1 MNPDGDSLLG
11 AQFEHLLVEPVEP
24 AEAPAKPKSESKTRC
39 TLHTH
44 DWVLSDR
51 ATHETCKRC
60 RTRFP
65 CTHDCQHLDC
75 IVVTGRPLPECTVI
89 NFSREEFIKD
99 ETRLHGLL

>member
-1 MNPDGDSLLG
+1 MSQEGLLG
-11 AQFEHLLVEPVEP
+11 AEFEHLIDELTVE
-24 AEAPAKPKSESKTRC
+24 KPKPKPKLRC

-44 DWVLSDR
+44 DWELSER
-51 ATHETCKRC
+51 ATHETCKKC

-65 CTHDCQHLDC
+65 CAHDCQHLDC
-75 IVVTGRPLPECTVI
+75 IVVTGRSLPESVVI